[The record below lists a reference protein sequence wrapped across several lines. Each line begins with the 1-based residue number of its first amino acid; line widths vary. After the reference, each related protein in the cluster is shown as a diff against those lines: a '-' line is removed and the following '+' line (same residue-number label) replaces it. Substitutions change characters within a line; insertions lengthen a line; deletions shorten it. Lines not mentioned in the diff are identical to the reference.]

1 MVPRMKEKYS
11 GEVVPALMER
21 FQYSSPMEVP
31 RLSKIVINMGLG
43 KAQGDVKALDAAV
56 DELSRISGQRPSIRR
71 AKKSIANFKLKEGT
85 PIGCAVT
92 LRRDRMF
99 EFLDR
104 LIAIA
109 LPRVR
114 DFRGIPT
121 RSFDG
126 RGNYTMGVT
135 DQLIF
140 PEINYAKVDAVRGMN
155 LTFVTTAKT
164 DEESRALLEGLGM
177 PFRRS

>member
-1 MVPRMKEKYS
+1 MKEKYS